1 MKKRDIDLKTSSEA
15 SREARFLFSIVA
27 FFLLFRSVRA
37 GKPGFRPGKP
47 GFPGC
52 ETGFRAGFRTAK
64 ARFPSRKPR
73 FPPPKPGFHP
83 AKKLPPKPPWYR
95 GSDCTVHTE
104 ESGAGPG
111 GSSSNSNENFVK
123 NELPVHGL
131 PSSRATIAGNPVPG
145 MTHLH
150 GGASQQP
157 VHHTSA

>member
-1 MKKRDIDLKTSSEA
+1 MIALLDSVSV
-15 SREARFLFSIVA
+15 READR
-27 FFLLFRSVRA
+27 
-37 GKPGFRPGKP
+37 G
-47 GFPGC
+47 
-52 ETGFRAGFRTAK
+52 
-64 ARFPSRKPR
+64 
-73 FPPPKPGFHP
+73 P
-83 AKKLPPKPPWYR
+83 ADNK
-95 GSDCTVHTE
+95 E
-104 ESGAGPG
+104 QSGAGPG